1 MLHALLKVCNPAW
14 AMLLIAD
21 ADGLDISIH
30 IVLSKDNFGWLGEV
44 AQVQFLSS
52 AQLKNIIA
60 YLLRYPS

>member
-1 MLHALLKVCNPAW
+1 
-14 AMLLIAD
+14 MLLIAD